1 MEEELNVRTDLALEA
16 RGNVSEDSSAIKGIK
31 VTQERDK
38 ENNITITRL
47 DVLNKNGAEAI
58 GKPVGTYITIEA
70 PDMTLEDDGC
80 HREISIVM
88 AEQLKKIIIDTYNW
102 NERLPKIL
110 IAGLGNSSSTPD
122 ALGPM
127 VISNLMITRHI
138 VEFCGY
144 EEIEGAF
151 AVTSAIVPGVMA
163 QTGMESSE
171 IIQAI
176 IKKTKPD
183 LLLVIDALA
192 ARNIDRLNSTIQIS
206 DTGIW
211 PGSGVG
217 NNRMAIDKK
226 NMGIPVI
233 SIGVP
238 TVVDAAT
245 LVYDAIKKINNN
257 DSANLALDFKQ
268 MFVTSKDVDAI
279 VKRLSYTISEG
290 INICM
295 GLAE

>member
-1 MEEELNVRTDLALEA
+1 MAEEVNVRTDLALEA
-16 RGNVSEDSSAIKGIK
+16 RGNVAEDSSAIKGIK

-70 PDMTLEDDGC
+70 PDMTLEDDGS
-80 HREISIVM
+80 HRELSIVM

>member
-16 RGNVSEDSSAIKGIK
+16 RGNVSEDSTTIKGIK
-31 VTQERDK
+31 VAQERDK

-47 DVLNKNGAEAI
+47 DVLNKTGAEAI
-58 GKPVGTYITIEA
+58 GKPMGTYITIEA
-70 PDMTLEDDGC
+70 PDMTMEDDGY
-80 HREISIVM
+80 HREISVVM
-88 AEQLKKIIIDTYNW
+88 AEQLKKIIMDTYNW

-138 VEFCGY
+138 VEFMGY
-144 EEIEGAF
+144 DEVEGAF
-151 AVTSAIVPGVMA
+151 AITSAIVPGVMA

-192 ARNIDRLNSTIQIS
+192 ARNINRLNTTIQIS

-217 NNRMAIDKK
+217 NNRMAIDRK
-226 NMGIPVI
+226 NMGVPVI

-245 LVYDAIKKINNN
+245 LIYDAIRKINTS
-257 DSANLALDFKQ
+257 DSTNLALDFKQ

>member
-1 MEEELNVRTDLALEA
+1 MEDELNIRTDLALEA
-16 RGNVSEDSSAIKGIK
+16 RGNVPEDSTAIKGIK
-31 VTQERDK
+31 VTQDRDK

-47 DVLNKNGAEAI
+47 EVLNKTGAEAI
-58 GKPVGTYITIEA
+58 GKPVGTYVTIEA
-70 PDMTLEDDGC
+70 PDMTMEDEGY
-80 HREISIVM
+80 HREISAVM
-88 AEQLKKIIIDTYNW
+88 ADQLKKIIMDTYSW

-138 VEFCGY
+138 VEFMGFD
-144 EEIEGAF
+144 EIEGAF
-151 AVTSAIVPGVMA
+151 AITSAIVPGVMA

-192 ARNIDRLNSTIQIS
+192 ARNINRLNTTIQIS

-217 NNRMAIDKK
+217 NNRMAIDRK
-226 NMGIPVI
+226 NMGVPVI

-245 LVYDAIKKINNN
+245 LVYDTIKKLNNVESTN
-257 DSANLALDFKQ
+257 QALDLKQ

>member
-1 MEEELNVRTDLALEA
+1 MEEELKIRTDLALEA
-16 RGNVSEDSSAIKGIK
+16 KGNIADEDTEIKGIK

-38 ENNITITRL
+38 EHNLTTTIL
-47 DVLNKNGAEAI
+47 KVLNKNGARAI
-58 GKPVGTYITIEA
+58 GKPQGTYITIEA
-70 PDMTLEDDGC
+70 PDMTSEDLSY
-80 HREISIVM
+80 HREISLSL
-88 AEQLKKIIIDTYNW
+88 ANRLKKLIMDTYNW

-127 VISNLMITRHI
+127 VVSNLMITRHI

-144 EEIEGAF
+144 DEVEGAF
-151 AVTSAIVPGVMA
+151 AITSAIIPGVMA

-171 IIQAI
+171 VIQAI

-183 LLLVIDALA
+183 ILLVIDALA
-192 ARNIDRLNSTIQIS
+192 ARNINRLNSTIQIS
-206 DTGIW
+206 DTGIC

-217 NNRMAIDKK
+217 NNRMAIDKN

-245 LVYDAIKKINNN
+245 LVYDAIKKINDT
-257 DSANLALDFKQ
+257 DSINRVLDFKQ

-279 VKRLSYTISEG
+279 IKRLSYTVSEG

-295 GLAE
+295 GLSE

>member
-1 MEEELNVRTDLALEA
+1 
-16 RGNVSEDSSAIKGIK
+16 
-31 VTQERDK
+31 
-38 ENNITITRL
+38 
-47 DVLNKNGAEAI
+47 
-58 GKPVGTYITIEA
+58 
-70 PDMTLEDDGC
+70 
-80 HREISIVM
+80 
-88 AEQLKKIIIDTYNW
+88 
-102 NERLPKIL
+102 
-110 IAGLGNSSSTPD
+110 
-122 ALGPM
+122 
-127 VISNLMITRHI
+127 MITRHI